1 MVEFPVSGVETWWW
15 LPPLV
20 SMIVSCLAATGGLS
34 GAFLLLPFQV
44 SVLGFTGPGA
54 SPTNLFFNVIGTPT
68 GVYRY
73 FRENRMVW
81 VLSLAIILGSL
92 PGMILGAIVRVTLLP
107 DPRAFKGFAALILAF
122 IAIRLLQDVIAAR
135 RRGENDR
142 GRGTGAFAVTDS
154 SFNLRRVA
162 YTFSGERYE
171 IPTMKLSLISLAVG
185 VVGGVY
191 GIGGG
196 AIIAPL
202 LVAYFRLPVHT
213 VAGASLFSNFASSL
227 CGIFIYWVIDE
238 VKLVPG
244 VSAEPDWLLGLSLG
258 IGGAVGMYIGAR
270 AQRYLPE
277 KAIKVVLT
285 VFLLF
290 VATWYVIEVFRR

>member
-92 PGMILGAIVRVTLLP
+92 PGMIIGAIVRVTLLP
-107 DPRAFKGFAALILAF
+107 DAKAFKGFAALILAF

-135 RRGENDR
+135 RKPNNRGNAN
-142 GRGTGAFAVTDS
+142 GAFEVSNS
-154 SFNLRRVA
+154 SFNLHRVA

-171 IPTMKLSLISLAVG
+171 VSTLKLSLISLGVG
-185 VVGGVY
+185 VVGGTY

-202 LVAYFRLPVHT
+202 LVSYFRLPVHT

-238 VKLVPG
+238 VHLVPG

-258 IGGAVGMYIGAR
+258 IGGAIGMYVGAR
-270 AQRYLPE
+270 AQQYLPE
-277 KAIKVVLT
+277 RAIKVVLT

-290 VATWYVIEVFRR
+290 VAVWYIIEVFR